1 MKLKSTKCFCGLNV
15 NLSSAFVVL
24 AGLVLVLFMAG
35 PTQAALYSLTPNPAD
50 LYDLD
55 HHRYYTWGINTPWE
69 SPDVAMN
76 ATLSFDNIRNW
87 NDGPNVLYIHLLDYA
102 RLGVRQG
109 WDNQGGG
116 DRFAG
121 QGVVLEIYRNL
132 PSTPQDLSYSFTPDQ
147 ILALNSYAAD
157 GRFGLGFD
165 PDCHFYNDGAQL
177 NITTGLVPEPA
188 SIALLAIG
196 LGIFGARRKK

>member
-1 MKLKSTKCFCGLNV
+1 MNLKSTKCVCGLNV
-15 NLSSAFVVL
+15 ISSSSFVVL
-24 AGLVLVLFMAG
+24 AGLVLVLFLSG
-35 PTQAALYSLTPNPAD
+35 PTQAALYTLTPNPSD

-55 HHRYYTWGINTPWE
+55 HHRYYTWGIDRPWD
-69 SPDVAMN
+69 SSDIAVS

-87 NDGPNVLYIHLLDYA
+87 NDKPNVLYIHLLDRA

-116 DRFAG
+116 DQFAG

-132 PSTPQDLSYSFTPDQ
+132 PSTPQDLSYSFTPEQ
-147 ILALNSYAAD
+147 ILALNAYASD

-177 NITTGLVPEPA
+177 NIATGTVPEPA
-188 SIALLAIG
+188 SIALLTMG
-196 LGIFGARRKK
+196 LGIFGGRRKK